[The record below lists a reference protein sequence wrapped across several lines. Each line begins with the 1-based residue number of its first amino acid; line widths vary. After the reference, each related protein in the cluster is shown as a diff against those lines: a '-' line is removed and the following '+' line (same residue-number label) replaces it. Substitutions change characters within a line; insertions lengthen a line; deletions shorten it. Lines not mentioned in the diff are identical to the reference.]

1 MTDNNELAMK
11 PIVLAAGQGR
21 HYDMGRMNAVFKAD
35 EAETQAKFSVSEWW
49 LEPKTPG
56 PGVHHHED
64 DHVFY
69 VLEGLISVFV
79 ADSWH
84 ECEKGAC
91 VVIPGGTSHD
101 FENRTEDKAGF
112 LSFNVAG
119 GFEAEMPGIV
129 QWFTENPLRRID

>member
-1 MTDNNELAMK
+1 MTIESEQFMK

-21 HYDMGRMNAVFKAD
+21 HYDMGRMSAVFKAD
-35 EAETQAKFSVSEWW
+35 GDETKSKFSVSEWW

-56 PGVHHHED
+56 PGVHDHAD

-69 VLEGLISVFV
+69 VLEGRVNVFV
-79 ADSWH
+79 SDSWQ
-84 ECEKGAC
+84 ECGKGAC
-91 VVIPGGTSHD
+91 VVIPGGTPHD
-101 FENRTEDKAGF
+101 FENRSEVKAGF

-129 QWFTENPLRRID
+129 QWFIESPLQKLE